1 MFHTD
6 LTPFGVDMERLANDR
21 LARLQSS
28 MKRNGL
34 GALLLTDFL
43 NIRYATNTVMMLG
56 LRATGVQRFAIVP
69 AEGEPLICQRELSR
83 KNAYRSLRFDAY
95 MFAMRP
101 PVAIDDFVNQA
112 VLGLKQ
118 LGAAGE
124 RVGVD
129 VLNLAAIDG
138 LRGDEIQLVDGWPAI
153 NQARAVKTMDEV
165 QLIRWTSKAKERGYD
180 LVRQALRESDPPKD
194 KLSRIML
201 DYLMDQGSKRAAS
214 SFPFMI
220 LRWPM
225 LGRITNR
232 WAPIW
237 WSRTA
242 ISSSAIRR
250 WPDRRKIQRLLRTF
264 SHGAPTAETKQRYKE
279 AYHSLQEAL
288 KLVKPG
294 PCTEA
299 FRHFGKG
306 ASARLPG
313 FDGYHGVGLCVY
325 ESPWLR
331 GGDPEKYRDL
341 ARRKRDRR
349 LRSESLSGQT
359 RASPAGH
366 LRRRRDPVA
375 VSGRPGADAGVRGNN
390 HKEHKGHKMDVQRLR
405 AR

>member
-6 LTPFGVDMERLANDR
+6 LTPFGIDMDRLAKQR
-21 LARLQSS
+21 LARLQAA
-28 MKRNGL
+28 MKRDRL

-43 NIRYATNTVMMLG
+43 NIRYATNTVLMLG
-56 LRATGVQRFAIVP
+56 LRATGVQRFAIIP
-69 AEGEPLICQRELSR
+69 AEGAPLICQRELSR
-83 KNAYRSLRFDAY
+83 KNAYLSLRFDAY

-101 PVAIDDFVNQA
+101 AVAIDDFVNQA
-112 VLGLKQ
+112 VTGLKQ

-129 VLNLAAIDG
+129 ALNLAAIDG
-138 LRGDEIQLVDGWPAI
+138 LRAAAIQLIDGWPTI
-153 NQARAVKTMDEV
+153 NQARAVKTVDEA

-180 LVRQALRESDPPKD
+180 LVRQALRESDPPED
-194 KLSRIML
+194 TLSRIML
-201 DYLMDQGSKRAAS
+201 DCLLDQGFEAGSEFISIYDS
-214 SFPFMI
+214 STADMRPHNE
-220 LRWPM
+220 PM
-225 LGRITNR
+225 GADLVVKEGDLVICDATV
-232 WAPIW
+232 AGPGGYY
-237 WSRTA
+237 S
-242 ISSSAIRR
+242 
-250 WPDRRKIQRLLRTF
+250 DFCRTF

-331 GGDPEKYRDL
+331 GGDPEKYMISL
-341 ARRKRDRR
+341 EENMIVALEVNHYPVKLEHL
-349 LRSESLSGQT
+349 LRVTADGAEILSQYPVDPELM
-359 RASPAGH
+359 PA
-366 LRRRRDPVA
+366 
-375 VSGRPGADAGVRGNN
+375 
-390 HKEHKGHKMDVQRLR
+390 
-405 AR
+405 